1 MKKIKEAYPK
11 VYLYRRI
18 VQAKLFIDRN
28 YHERINLN
36 MVSGKAFFSGYHFIR
51 LFSKIYG
58 VTPHQYLI
66 RVRMEKAKLLL
77 KTDMPVQQVCFAVG
91 FDSVGSF
98 TSLFKRQVGANP
110 AQYRTA
116 QLLRHAEMA
125 KVPLKFIPNCF
136 AESNGWAQNSN
147 FQEV

>member
-1 MKKIKEAYPK
+1 MTYPK
-11 VYLYRRI
+11 VYLYRRV
-18 VQAKLFIDRN
+18 VQAKLYMDSH
-28 YHERINLN
+28 YHEAIDLHAI
-36 MVSGKAFFSGYHFIR
+36 SDQAYFSRYHFIR

-58 VTPHQYLI
+58 KTPHQYLTG
-66 RVRMEKAKLLL
+66 VRIDQAKLLL
-77 KTDMPVQQVCFAVG
+77 QTDLPVQQVCFAVG

>member
-1 MKKIKEAYPK
+1 MTYPK
-11 VYLYRRI
+11 VYLYRRV
-18 VQAKLFIDRN
+18 VQAKLYMDN
-28 YHERINLN
+28 HYHEAIDLHAI
-36 MVSGKAFFSGYHFIR
+36 SDQAYFSRYHFIR

-58 VTPHQYLI
+58 KTPHQYLTG
-66 RVRMEKAKLLL
+66 VRIDQAKLLL
-77 KTDMPVQQVCFAVG
+77 QTDLPVQQVCFAVG
-91 FDSVGSF
+91 FDGVGSF

>member
-1 MKKIKEAYPK
+1 MTYPK
-11 VYLYRRI
+11 VYLYRRV
-18 VQAKLFIDRN
+18 VQAKLYMDN
-28 YHERINLN
+28 HYHEAIDLHAI
-36 MVSGKAFFSGYHFIR
+36 SDQAYFSRYHFIR

-58 VTPHQYLI
+58 KTPHQYLTG
-66 RVRMEKAKLLL
+66 VRIDQAKLLL
-77 KTDMPVQQVCFAVG
+77 QTDLPVQQVCFAVG